1 MKTMMRG
8 LRGMGHSP
16 IRTSLLTVLL
26 AVSLSMALVMLVVSN
41 AFGAQIDKI
50 RSEVGTDIY
59 LRPSDTLPGEF
70 NTMPQKD
77 VVALS
82 GIPEIQKIGLKL
94 NLPFEDSSLKP
105 AELSEE
111 SKKVLGQRGMDS
123 NAADNAASSMDILLV
138 GSNTPDSLNVR
149 GRVTTGLGVVIQ
161 PSQNV
166 VVTEGRTFTNDETNA
181 NVAVISQPLA
191 ASNGLSVGDTLDI
204 HGTPVEIIG
213 TFTTDAGD
221 LFGQNTIFLP
231 LETAQNLLGVPG
243 QITEAVIWADDV
255 DNVVQV
261 TSAIA
266 QQIPTPNLTTNVEAF
281 NELAAPLQNARQGSQ
296 TGMIASL
303 AACVAIILF
312 AMFLTVRGRMKEIG
326 ILKAVG
332 ASNGDVILQF
342 AVETLVIGLIAAIIG
357 GVVTYFFAGGIA
369 SSMVTSHTVEGIAD
383 AAQMSVSVSPAVFG
397 YALTIGV
404 ALALIGSCIPA
415 WSVARIK
422 PAEILRYE

>member
-1 MKTMMRG
+1 MKTIMRG
-8 LRGMGHSP
+8 FRGMSRSP

-41 AFGAQIDKI
+41 AFGVQIDKI

-59 LRPSDTLPGEF
+59 LRPSETLPGES
-70 NTMPQKD
+70 NTMPQDD

-82 GIPEIQKIGLKL
+82 GVPEIQKIGLKL
-94 NLPFEDSSLKP
+94 NMPFEDSNLKP

-123 NAADNAASSMDILLV
+123 DMTTNAASTMDILLI

-166 VVTEGRTFTNDETNA
+166 VITEGRTFTTDEMNA
-181 NVAVISQPLA
+181 NVAVISQSLA
-191 ASNGLSVGDTLDI
+191 TSNGFSVGGTLDI
-204 HGTPVEIIG
+204 YGTSAEIIG
-213 TFTTDAGD
+213 TFTADAGD
-221 LFGQNTIFLP
+221 LFGQNAIFLP

-255 DNVVQV
+255 DNVEQV
-261 TSAIA
+261 TAAIA
-266 QQIPTPNLTTNVEAF
+266 GEIPNPNLTTNVQAF
-281 NELAAPLQNARQGSQ
+281 DELAGPLQNARQGSQ
-296 TGMIASL
+296 TGMITSL
-303 AACVAIILF
+303 AACVVIILF

-332 ASNGDVILQF
+332 ASNADVILQF

-357 GVVTYFFAGGIA
+357 GVVTYFFAGDIA
-369 SSMVTSHTVEGIAD
+369 SSMVTNQAVEGITG
-383 AAQMSVSVSPAVFG
+383 AAQMSVAVSPAVFG
-397 YALTIGV
+397 YALVIAV
-404 ALALIGSCIPA
+404 VLALIGSCIPA

-422 PAEILRYE
+422 PAEVLRCE